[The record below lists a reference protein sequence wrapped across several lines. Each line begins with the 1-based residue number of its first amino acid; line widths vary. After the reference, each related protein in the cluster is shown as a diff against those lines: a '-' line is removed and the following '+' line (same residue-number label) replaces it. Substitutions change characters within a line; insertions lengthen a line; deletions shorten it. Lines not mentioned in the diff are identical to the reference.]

1 MEQKKAICGALG
13 MLQSANNAPASQR
26 LNPTPIVT
34 VSPNA
39 ATAGVLLNASRAV
52 ASGFMLNGM
61 IVLAKGAD
69 YTVFCNGQPENACAL
84 PAYVGAASRCRAIQ
98 VFRLP
103 IEVC

>member
-1 MEQKKAICGALG
+1 
-13 MLQSANNAPASQR
+13 
-26 LNPTPIVT
+26 
-34 VSPNA
+34 
-39 ATAGVLLNASRAV
+39 
-52 ASGFMLNGM
+52 MLNGM

>member
-1 MEQKKAICGALG
+1 MPKVSAIWATCAVRSLPLLAPRA
-13 MLQSANNAPASQR
+13 MAAANASADM
-26 LNPTPIVT
+26 
-34 VSPNA
+34 
-39 ATAGVLLNASRAV
+39 LNASRAV